1 MVRMTRCWKEDGE
14 DKERTKKELMD
25 HRSTEV
31 DCYVCRYSETSKDQP
46 SINHKSQVPQ
56 SRNPGGHGTDRN
68 RYRGDGNLPGVKDRG
83 TDMTK
88 KP

>member
-46 SINHKSQVPQ
+46 SINHKSHRAETLEDMGQT
-56 SRNPGGHGTDRN
+56 GTDTEEMET
-68 RYRGDGNLPGVKDRG
+68 YLE
-83 TDMTK
+83 
-88 KP
+88 